1 MIRKLIL
8 SLCITICSIPLW
20 AQHAVLLQ
28 KINRITAGKK
38 ADIGISI
45 IGPDKNDQLGIHADQ
60 LYPMLSTFKF
70 PIALTVL
77 HQIEQGRLTLKQ
89 ELLIRPEDL
98 LDNTWSPFREKY
110 PAGNVRISLEE
121 ALTWMMCYSDNNITD
136 LLLRLIGGTAPV
148 QQFVG
153 SAQLIGSKDF
163 MIRNDEND
171 MHQNWDAQFVN
182 KISPGKATQLL
193 EQFYQGKILNPVHTQ
208 WLYEA
213 MLNNKTGLKR
223 LKGKLPPEVKVA
235 HRSGTSFT
243 NKAGMTGA
251 INSYGIIELPGNRKI
266 VIAVFV
272 HDTYESFEDAETIIA
287 DIAKATYDFYTRAK
301 AEKK

>member
-1 MIRKLIL
+1 MTRKLIL
-8 SLCITICSIPLW
+8 SLYITLCSIPLW
-20 AQHAVLLQ
+20 AQNAVLLQ

-45 IGPDKNDQLGIHADQ
+45 IGPDKQDQLSIHADQ

-77 HQIEQGRLTLKQ
+77 HQVEQGRLTLKQ

-272 HDTYESFEDAETIIA
+272 HDTYESFDDAETIIA

-301 AEKK
+301 AEK